1 MRPVLTFDS
10 VQIYSVRTC
19 SEATRVKVKRDQLK
33 LDLMATGAPLA
44 VATRLEHGA
53 DGFGGGMI
61 VDAIVAVAGILI
73 YIDAD
78 GNETRELRSPEELQK
93 LRSLA
98 TLNGRPTTNTH
109 PPMLIDS
116 SDASQYARGSAIEVG
131 RWLESHEQVRA
142 NLIMTDAKLI
152 EDFENGRRAISPGLL
167 SDDVF
172 EPGVWRGQKYDLRQ
186 TNLRYNHVAF
196 VDKGRA
202 NEARARMDSAPDD
215 MDDTMATTR
224 KIRFNGLDIEVPA
237 DAYEAMQAKLDA
249 SIEVD
254 TLRTQITSLKAK
266 LDMDP
271 DEEVMDMEPSGD
283 MAEVLALLK
292 QIVGEKEDMDPEV
305 DEELEVE
312 SDMAAKQDAAV
323 SERLGLIVVLKS
335 VKPDV
340 GDEATKMDAD
350 TLRRAIITHRAPTMK
365 EKVDGLSGAA
375 LSGMYEGVMAVPVAA
390 PDTFND
396 AARSIVRQSTG
407 AKQDAADDSNPLA
420 AAYKKSV
427 NSFNRN

>member
-1 MRPVLTFDS
+1 MK
-10 VQIYSVRTC
+10 I
-19 SEATRVKVKRDQLK
+19 KRDQLK

-61 VDAIVAVAGILI
+61 VEAIVAVAGILI
-73 YIDAD
+73 YIDED
-78 GNETRELRSPEELQK
+78 GNETRELRAPEELQK

-109 PPMLIDS
+109 PPMLLDS
-116 SDASQYARGSAIEVG
+116 SDASKYARGSAIEVG

-142 NLIMTDAKLI
+142 NLIMTDAELI

-196 VDKGRA
+196 VDRA
-202 NEARARMDSAPDD
+202 RADEARARMDSAPDD
-215 MDDTMATTR
+215 RDAIMATTR

-237 DAYEAMQAKLDA
+237 EEYEAMQAKLDA
-249 SIEVD
+249 SVEID
-254 TLRTQITSLKAK
+254 TLRAEVVALKAK

-271 DEEVMDMEPSGD
+271 DEEIMDAEPSGD
-283 MAEVLALLK
+283 LAEILALLK
-292 QIVGEKEDMDPEV
+292 QIIGDKEDADPEV

-312 SDMAAKQDAAV
+312 EGAESKFDAAV
-323 SERLGLIVVLKS
+323 SERLGLVVLLKEI
-335 VKPDV
+335 KPDT
-340 GDEATKMDAD
+340 GDEAMKMDAD
-350 TLRRAIITHRAPTMK
+350 TLRRAIISERAPAMK
-365 EKVDGLSGAA
+365 EKVDAMSGAGLA
-375 LSGMYEGVMAVPVAA
+375 GVFDGVMAVPVAA
-390 PDTFND
+390 PDAFNTS
-396 AARSIVRQSTG
+396 AASIVRRASG
-407 AKQDAADDSNPLA
+407 VKQDADDAPPVDV
-420 AAYKKSV
+420 AYQKSI
-427 NSFNRN
+427 NSFNR